1 MNMSMS
7 DEIGRMHGSRQDR
20 YVHWALG
27 AIAGI
32 SVGISI
38 LDVIG
43 IAPGWASRLTPFF
56 VGVLLL
62 YVVLERE
69 RVDSIKYIVR
79 RLDKGIDKLR
89 AEVRPTGKVARAQ
102 KRRGSAGT
110 NGAEDAETSKRSIPW
125 KGMIFRSN
133 TEVRVARALDEAGLF
148 FLSPSTARV
157 TTMRVANH
165 NGNQGN
171 GRETREIDFLIFHD
185 GRWGVLEVDG
195 PYHHAQNDALRDKLL
210 RAHGLTFI
218 ARFDAERCYHEPR
231 AVVKDFLQQFAQ
243 AGQPQGETVT
253 N

>member
-1 MNMSMS
+1 
-7 DEIGRMHGSRQDR
+7 MHGTRQDR

-32 SVGISI
+32 SVGISV

-43 IAPGWASRLTPFF
+43 IMPGWASRLTPFF

-89 AEVRPTGKVARAQ
+89 ADMRPTGKGRVQ
-102 KRRGSAGT
+102 RGGRNANT
-110 NGAEDAETSKRSIPW
+110 NGAVANGTDENGDGTKRSIPW

-133 TEVRVARALDEAGLF
+133 TEVRMARALDEAGLF

-157 TTMRVANH
+157 TTGRGA
-165 NGNQGN
+165 GEGT

-195 PYHHAQNDALRDKLL
+195 PYHHAQNDALRDMLL

-218 ARFDAERCYHEPR
+218 ARYDAERCYHEPR

-243 AGQPQGETVT
+243 AGQAAPASVPETAAD
-253 N
+253 